1 MTLGEKLREARAKKK
16 VTQAQAA
23 EGIGVSLRTYKSYEL
38 GQSFPQNRG
47 YYEKLADYYQ
57 LDINYLLTDDKDFIL
72 TAGDSFGYRGR
83 REAAELVQNVIA
95 LFAGGQ
101 LSEEDQNLAM
111 QAIQQA
117 YFDAKTENK
126 KFTPKKYRPIAESK
140 AAVAAQE
147 PEKETDVVRAAEEE
161 DETNNGKRSKDSK
174 SKGKSK
180 KKKKN

>member
-1 MTLGEKLREARAKKK
+1 MTLGEKLREARSRKK

-23 EGIGVSLRTYKSYEL
+23 EGVGVSLRTYKSYEL
-38 GQSFPQNRG
+38 DQSFPQNRS

-72 TAGDSFGYRGR
+72 AAGDSFGYRGR
-83 REAAELVQNVIA
+83 REAAELVKGVIG

-117 YFDAKTENK
+117 YFDAKIENK
-126 KFTPKKYRPIAESK
+126 KFTPKRYRPASDMAIPGDVSGES
-140 AAVAAQE
+140 
-147 PEKETDVVRAAEEE
+147 PPLSAEEE
-161 DETNNGKRSKDSK
+161 HGGRKAKDGKARSK
-174 SKGKSK
+174 GK
-180 KKKKN
+180 KKKKS

>member
-1 MTLGEKLREARAKKK
+1 MTLGEKLREARARKK

-72 TAGDSFGYRGR
+72 SAGDSFGYRGR
-83 REAAELVQNVIA
+83 REAAELVQGVIG
-95 LFAGGQ
+95 LFSGGK

-111 QAIQQA
+111 QAIQKA
-117 YFDAKTENK
+117 YFDAKLENK
-126 KFTPKKYRPIAESK
+126 KYTPKRYRPVAE
-140 AAVAAQE
+140 AALM
-147 PEKETDVVRAAEEE
+147 AEETE
-161 DETNNGKRSKDSK
+161 EKKPDQTEEPSRKKSK
-174 SKGKSK
+174 SKGK

>member
-1 MTLGEKLREARAKKK
+1 MTLGEKLREARAQKK

-23 EGIGVSLRTYKSYEL
+23 EGVGVSLRTYKSYEL
-38 GQSFPQNRG
+38 DQSFPQNRG

-72 TAGDSFGYRGR
+72 SAGDSFGYRGR
-83 REAAELVQNVIA
+83 REAAELVKGVIG

-117 YFDAKTENK
+117 YFDAKLENK
-126 KFTPKKYRPIAESK
+126 KYTPKRYRPVAE
-140 AAVAAQE
+140 AAMMMEADDTEAS
-147 PEKETDVVRAAEEE
+147 DAE
-161 DETNNGKRSKDSK
+161 DPNHKKNKDSK
-174 SKGKSK
+174 AKSKGK